1 MDNFFGGFFNAG
13 NLLQDILVLG
23 LFLVTARVMTYYS
36 LKFFNYTPAHSV
48 PRYKEKFRGTERYYR

>member
-36 LKFFNYTPAHSV
+36 LKFFNYTS
-48 PRYKEKFRGTERYYR
+48 T